1 MTPSE
6 STRIPRLS
14 CGTKTAMRIPGPL
27 FCATGAVLLV
37 CSACFGAARNSR
49 PQVKSAHGSAASPA
63 SKHAAKSSHPGRS
76 SISEAQLEKLS
87 RMLKDDKSS
96 WAYSRLSMLAE
107 QRSAGAL
114 GARAALALG
123 FYDYN
128 KQRYAPAAAWFA
140 RAKRDPLLSDYA
152 LYWSAETDL
161 ATNNDAAALAEL
173 QQFRK
178 DYPDSVMTEQALEAL
193 GTAAIGAKQPAAA
206 VAALDAYPQTQQRS
220 ALLFMRGEA
229 HEEAGQILDAATD
242 YRAVYESFPTS
253 EHARE
258 AGVKLDFLRST
269 PGVQIPAIPVN
280 DRLAHAEALFNA
292 KNWSDA
298 RDEYAESLP
307 QLSGTARER
316 AQLRILECGMSLGGG
331 PSEVTA
337 LQISDPDVD
346 AERSYALAQYYRD
359 QQQEAQMVAEVE
371 AAATRAPASFWTE
384 ASLFLAGNY
393 YWVQLDRARASS
405 FYQRV
410 VDGFPNGPDTVNA
423 QWRVAWT
430 AMLTRQPKAAE
441 LLEQHLRNYPNSPY
455 TADAL
460 YWLGR
465 LAEED
470 GVQPLARSYYE
481 KLTGRY
487 TQNYFG
493 LLGAERLRA
502 LGPGPTQ
509 ASDVLGVIPPA
520 PDPPALDGKIPA
532 AAAERKARADALR
545 SIAFDSSAELE
556 LRAAYAATGEP
567 RLLFEAAQAA
577 MAAGQ
582 YGAAIVTV
590 RQIYPQLES
599 EAFGDIPRDVWLTAY
614 ALPFESSIRRWSSRT
629 GLDPLLVAGLIR
641 QESAFEPD
649 ARSVSDAIGL
659 MQLLPKTARQVAREQ
674 RVRYSRARLTDP
686 DYNIRLGTAYFAG
699 LVNQLGSVEA
709 ALAAYNAGSDRV
721 ASWTSGQTYHEPAEF
736 VESIP
741 FTQTRL
747 YVQIITRNATIYR
760 RLYGAQNANESRT
773 ARTGRGD

>member
-1 MTPSE
+1 MPSE

-14 CGTKTAMRIPGPL
+14 CGTKIAMRIPGPL
-27 FCATGAVLLV
+27 LRATGAVLLV
-37 CSACFGAARNSR
+37 CSVCSAG
-49 PQVKSAHGSAASPA
+49 VKSSSEPTSRSASASA
-63 SKHAAKSSHPGRS
+63 SRS
-76 SISEAQLEKLS
+76 ALSTKQLEKLS
-87 RMLKDDKSS
+87 RMLKEGKSS
-96 WAYSRLSMLAE
+96 WAYARLSALA
-107 QRSAGAL
+107 QRKSSGVL

-123 FYDYN
+123 FFDYN
-128 KQRYAPAAAWFA
+128 KQRYAPAAKWFA
-140 RAKRDPLLSDYA
+140 RAKKDPLLGDYA
-152 LYWSAETDL
+152 LYWSAETNL

-173 QQFRK
+173 QQLRK
-178 DYPDSVMTEQALEAL
+178 DFPDSVMTEQALEEL
-193 GTAAIGAKQPAAA
+193 GTAAIAAKQPADA
-206 VAALDAYPQTQQRS
+206 VAALNAYPQTPQRS
-220 ALLFMRGEA
+220 ALLFLRGEA
-229 HEEAGQILDAATD
+229 HEEAGQILEAASD
-242 YRAVYESFPTS
+242 YRDVYEGFPTS

-258 AGVKLDFLRST
+258 ADVKLDFLRGT
-269 PGVQIPAIPVN
+269 PGMQIPPIPID
-280 DRLAHAEALFNA
+280 DRLAHAEALFAA
-292 KNWSDA
+292 KDWSDA
-298 RDEYAESLP
+298 RDEYAQALP
-307 QLSGTARER
+307 QLSGATGDR
-316 AQLRILECGMSLGGG
+316 AHLRVLECGMWLGAD
-331 PSEVTA
+331 PSEVAA
-337 LQISDPDVD
+337 LEISDPDVD

-359 QQQEAQMVAEVE
+359 QQQEAQMLAEVE

-410 VDGFPNGPDTVNA
+410 VDSFPNGPDTIAA

-430 AMLTRQPKAAE
+430 AMLTRQPDAAE

-455 TADAL
+455 AADAL

-465 LAEED
+465 LAEEA
-470 GVQPLARSYYE
+470 GVQPLARTYYE
-481 KLTGRY
+481 KLADRY

-493 LLGAERLRA
+493 ILGAERLRA

-520 PDPPALDGKIPA
+520 PDPPALDDKIPPGA
-532 AAAERKARADALR
+532 VERKARADALR
-545 SIAFDSSAELE
+545 SIGFDSSAELE

-567 RLLFEAAQAA
+567 RLLFEAAQEA

-590 RQIYPQLES
+590 RQIFPQLES
-599 EAFGDIPRDVWLTAY
+599 EAFSDIPREVWLTAY
-614 ALPFESSIRRWSSRT
+614 ALPFESSIRRWSSKT
-629 GLDPLLVAGLIR
+629 GLDPLFVAGLIR

-649 ARSVSDAIGL
+649 ALSVSDAIGL
-659 MQLLPKTARQVAREQ
+659 MQLLPKTARQVARQQ
-674 RVRYSRARLTDP
+674 RLRYSRARLTNP

-699 LVNQLGSVEA
+699 LEKQFGSVEA
-709 ALAAYNAGSDRV
+709 ALAAYNAGEDRV
-721 ASWTSGQTYHEPAEF
+721 TSWTSGQTYREPAEF

>member
-1 MTPSE
+1 
-6 STRIPRLS
+6 
-14 CGTKTAMRIPGPL
+14 MRIPGPL
-27 FCATGAVLLV
+27 LRATGAVLLV
-37 CSACFGAARNSR
+37 CSTCFAATGAQSHKPA
-49 PQVKSAHGSAASPA
+49 KSAHAAAGSPAAPTSAPAKGSALSA
-63 SKHAAKSSHPGRS
+63 
-76 SISEAQLEKLS
+76 AQLEKLS
-87 RMLKDDKSS
+87 RMLKDKKSS
-96 WAYSRLSMLAE
+96 WAYTRLSDLA
-107 QRSAGAL
+107 QLKSSGVL

-123 FYDYN
+123 FFDYN
-128 KQRYAPAAAWFA
+128 RQQYTSAAKWFA
-140 RAKRDPLLSDYA
+140 RARKDSLLGDYA
-152 LYWSAETDL
+152 LYWTAETDL
-161 ATNNDAAALAEL
+161 AANNDAAALAEL

-178 DYPDSVMTEQALEAL
+178 DFPDSVMMEQALEAL
-193 GTAAIGAKQPAAA
+193 GNAAIGAKQPAAA
-206 VAALDAYPQTQQRS
+206 VAALDAYPQTSQRS
-220 ALLFMRGEA
+220 ALLFLRGEA
-229 HEEAGQILDAATD
+229 HEGAHQIAEAADD
-242 YRAVYESFPTS
+242 YRGVYENFPTS

-258 AGVKLDFLRST
+258 AGVKLDFLRGT
-269 PGVQIPAIPVN
+269 PGVQIPAIPAN
-280 DRLAHAEALFNA
+280 DRLAHAETLFLA
-292 KNWSDA
+292 KDWTDA
-298 RDEYAESLP
+298 RDEYARVLP
-307 QLSGTARER
+307 ELSGAAHDR
-316 AQLRILECGMSLGGG
+316 AQLRILECGMSLGAG
-331 PSEVTA
+331 PSEVAA

-359 QQQEAQMVAEVE
+359 QQQEAQMVAQVE
-371 AAATRAPASFWTE
+371 AAAVRAPASYWTE

-393 YWVQLDRARASS
+393 YWVQLDRAKASA

-441 LLEQHLRNYPNSPY
+441 LFEQHLRNYPNSPY
-455 TADAL
+455 AADAL

-481 KLTGRY
+481 KLTTRY

-509 ASDVLGVIPPA
+509 ASDVLGVITPP
-520 PDPPALDGKIPA
+520 PDPPSLDDKIPPA
-532 AAAERKARADALR
+532 AASRKARADALR
-545 SIAFDSSAELE
+545 SIGFDSSAELE
-556 LRAAYAATGEP
+556 LRAAYAATSEP
-567 RLLFEAAQAA
+567 RLLFEAAQEALL
-577 MAAGQ
+577 AGQ

-599 EAFGDIPRDVWLTAY
+599 VALSDIPREVWLTAY
-614 ALPFESSIRRWSSRT
+614 ALPYESSIRRWSSKT

-641 QESAFEPD
+641 QESAFQPD

-659 MQLLPKTARQVAREQ
+659 MQLLPKTARQVARQQ
-674 RVRYSRARLTDP
+674 RLRYSRARLTDP
-686 DYNIRLGTAYFAG
+686 DYNVRLGTAYFAS
-699 LVNQLGSVEA
+699 LMNELGSVEA
-709 ALAAYNAGSDRV
+709 ALAAYNAGDDRV
-721 ASWTSGQTYHEPAEF
+721 KSWTAGQTYHEPAEF

-773 ARTGRGD
+773 ARTGRGE

>member
-1 MTPSE
+1 
-6 STRIPRLS
+6 
-14 CGTKTAMRIPGPL
+14 
-27 FCATGAVLLV
+27 
-37 CSACFGAARNSR
+37 
-49 PQVKSAHGSAASPA
+49 
-63 SKHAAKSSHPGRS
+63 
-76 SISEAQLEKLS
+76 
-87 RMLKDDKSS
+87 MLKDKKSS
-96 WAYSRLSMLAE
+96 WAYTRLSDLA
-107 QRSAGAL
+107 QQKSSGAL

-123 FYDYN
+123 FFDYN
-128 KQRYAPAAAWFA
+128 KQQYTSAAKWFA
-140 RAKRDPLLSDYA
+140 RARKDPLLGDYA

-173 QQFRK
+173 QQFRNNFS
-178 DYPDSVMTEQALEAL
+178 DSVMTEQALEAL

-206 VAALDAYPQTQQRS
+206 VAALDAYPQTPQRS
-220 ALLFMRGEA
+220 ALLFLRGEA
-229 HEEAGQILDAATD
+229 HEEAHQIAEAAAD
-242 YRAVYESFPTS
+242 YHAVYENFPTS

-258 AGVKLDFLRST
+258 AGVKLDFLQGT
-269 PGVQIPAIPVN
+269 PGVQIPAISVS
-280 DRLAHAEALFNA
+280 DRLAHAEALFLA
-292 KNWSDA
+292 KDWSDA
-298 RDEYAESLP
+298 RDEYARALP
-307 QLSGTARER
+307 QLSGSAHDR
-316 AQLRILECGMSLGGG
+316 AQLRILECGMSLGAG
-331 PSEVTA
+331 PNEVAA

-346 AERSYALAQYYRD
+346 AERSFALAQYYRD
-359 QQQEAQMVAEVE
+359 QQQEAQMVAQVE
-371 AAATRAPASFWTE
+371 AAAMRAPTSYWTE

-393 YWVQLDRARASS
+393 YWVQLDRAKASA

-430 AMLTRQPKAAE
+430 ATLTRQPKAAE
-441 LLEQHLRNYPNSPY
+441 LLEQHLRTYPNSPY

-465 LAEED
+465 LADEA

-481 KLTGRY
+481 KLTTRY

-509 ASDVLGVIPPA
+509 ASDVLDAIPPA
-520 PDPPALDGKIPA
+520 PDPPSLDGKIPPA
-532 AAAERKARADALR
+532 AVDRKARADALR
-545 SIAFDSSAELE
+545 SIGFDSSAELE

-567 RLLFEAAQAA
+567 RLLFEAAQEAL
-577 MAAGQ
+577 AAGQ

-599 EAFGDIPRDVWLTAY
+599 VALADIPREVWLTAY
-614 ALPFESSIRRWSSRT
+614 ALPYEASIRHWSSKT

-659 MQLLPKTARQVAREQ
+659 MQLLPKTARQVARQQ
-674 RVRYSRARLTDP
+674 RMRYSRARLTDP
-686 DYNIRLGTAYFAG
+686 DYNVRLGTAYFAS
-699 LVNQLGSVEA
+699 LVNELGSVEA
-709 ALAAYNAGSDRV
+709 ALAAYNAGDDRV
-721 ASWTSGQTYHEPAEF
+721 KSWTTGQTYHEPAEF

-760 RLYGAQNANESRT
+760 RLYGAQNANEPRT
-773 ARTGRGD
+773 ARTGRGE